1 MADTD
6 YNDLAAKAGPGE
18 VRRQLARAVPAVQDA
33 PAVGP
38 SEQDGASPLAPPTMA
53 PEGFVPLLRGFV
65 DAACASSEAHP
76 VAVAANAIAWFCCAI
91 GRGSHQRIGDAV
103 IHCRP
108 NALIVGK
115 SGKARKGTSE
125 TTARE
130 VFKRADLLLR
140 QRWGNKDVLRFFPG
154 GMSTGEG
161 LAWVIRDPRE
171 ADGNGKGIDE
181 GVKDKRLVV
190 IEPEFANVLAQVKRD
205 GNTLSAVVRNVFDGR
220 DIEPM
225 TKTSQTKASRPHVVI
240 TGHIT
245 GFELREKSTENDAA
259 NGLLNRFVIL
269 YVYRP
274 KLVPLPKPTPEAVLD
289 DLAVRVADAIEYA
302 SRGNVHANN
311 THEVAMTPEA
321 EDYWRQHYNQVTRD
335 RDGKG
340 GNLLARSEMYARML
354 AMIFALMDRRS
365 EIEPCDLRAALAWV
379 DYWHRSVVYIFQC
392 EEDEAELDPFTV
404 EVLTLVTA
412 RPGVSL
418 SQIQEH
424 WSRKKTK
431 AVKASLERL
440 LSLAP
445 PLIRCDRDD
454 TTGGRA
460 ALRYFACAREV
471 S

>member
-6 YNDLAAKAGPGE
+6 YNDLAAKVGMAE
-18 VRRQLARAVPAVQDA
+18 VRRQLAKAVPAVKDDPVA
-33 PAVGP
+33 GP
-38 SEQDGASPLAPPTMA
+38 PDHDGASPLSPPTLA
-53 PEGFVPLLRGFV
+53 PAGLPGLLQEFV
-65 DAACASSEAHP
+65 DVACRNSEAHP
-76 VAVAANAIAWFCCAI
+76 VAVAANVIAWFACAI
-91 GRGSHQRIGDAV
+91 GRGPFQRIGDAV

-108 NALIVGK
+108 NMLITGK

-125 TTARE
+125 TTAKE
-130 VFKRADLLLR
+130 VFKRADALLR
-140 QRWGNKDVLRFFPG
+140 TRQGTRDVLRFHAG

-161 LAWVIRDPRE
+161 LAWAIRDAKE
-171 ADGNGKGIDE
+171 ADDKGKGGDE

-205 GNTLSAVVRNVFDGR
+205 GNTLSATVRNVFDGR
-220 DIEPM
+220 DLEPL

-240 TGHIT
+240 VGHVT

-274 KLVPLPKPTPEAVLD
+274 KLVPLPEPTADAELD
-289 DLAVRVADAIEYA
+289 DLAGQLADAIEFA
-302 SRGNVHANN
+302 SRGNVHASNS
-311 THEVAMTPEA
+311 HEVAMIPEA
-321 EDYWRQHYNQVTRD
+321 RDFWCQHYAQVTRD

-379 DYWHRSVVYIFQC
+379 DYWHHSVTYIFQC
-392 EEDEAELDPFTV
+392 EDDEAELDPFTV
-404 EVLTLVTA
+404 EVLALVTA
-412 RPGVSL
+412 RPGITL

-424 WSRKKTK
+424 WHRKRT
-431 AVKASLERL
+431 AMVKASLERL

-445 PLIRCDRDD
+445 PLIESKRDD

-460 ALRYFACAREV
+460 ALRYFPCAREV
-471 S
+471 H

>member
-6 YNDLAAKAGPGE
+6 YNDLAAKAGPAE
-18 VRRQLARAVPAVQDA
+18 VRRQLAKAVPAVQAA
-33 PAVGP
+33 PAAGP
-38 SEQDGASPLAPPTMA
+38 RDQDGPSPLAPPTMA
-53 PEGFVPLLRGFV
+53 PEGFTPLLRGFV

-91 GRGSHQRIGDAV
+91 GRGPNQRIGDAV

-130 VFKRADLLLR
+130 VFRRADALLR
-140 QRWGNKDVLRFFPG
+140 QRMNNKDVLRFFPG

-161 LAWVIRDPRE
+161 LAWVIRGPRD
-171 ADGNGKGIDE
+171 ADDKGKGGDD

-205 GNTLSAVVRNVFDGR
+205 GNTLSATVRNVFDGR

-240 TGHIT
+240 VGHIT

-259 NGLLNRFVIL
+259 NGLLNRFMIL

-274 KLVPLPKPTPEAVLD
+274 KLVPLPEPTPEPVLE
-289 DLAVRVADAIEYA
+289 DLASRLADAIEFA

-311 THEVAMTPEA
+311 THEVAMIPEA
-321 EDYWRQHYNQVTRD
+321 RDFWREHYAQITRD

-354 AMIFALMDRRS
+354 AMIFCLMDMRS
-365 EIEPCDLRAALAWV
+365 EIEPCDLVAAFAWI
-379 DYWHRSVVYIFQC
+379 DYWHKSVVYIFQC
-392 EEDEAELDPFTV
+392 EEDDAELDPFTV
-404 EVLTLVTA
+404 DVLALVTSH
-412 RPGVSL
+412 PGVSL

-424 WSRKKTK
+424 WNRKRTK
-431 AVKASLERL
+431 PVKASLERL

-445 PLIRCDRDD
+445 PLIQCKKDD

-471 S
+471 M